1 MQKRK
6 SPIEGVRAR
15 GVRVA
20 VPQADVVPSQ
30 RAICL
35 VLRWSGLIESPRIEE
50 DSHETLF
57 FSRFDDRLVFP
68 VHLRRMT
75 CSSMFPM
82 RAMTEP
88 PT

>member
-30 RAICL
+30 RAMPGTSVVWID
-35 VLRWSGLIESPRIEE
+35 RI
-50 DSHETLF
+50 
-57 FSRFDDRLVFP
+57 
-68 VHLRRMT
+68 
-75 CSSMFPM
+75 
-82 RAMTEP
+82 
-88 PT
+88 PTH